1 MIKKESIQ
9 NTRMQLGRL
18 TAFLLF
24 VAQSILAQDY
34 QTDFTKAMD
43 IYKEKA
49 FEVQM
54 EYLFFPS
61 VTAVKPLER
70 EIMILKKRGDE
81 FYSNQF
87 GLQMVCDN
95 QYVLMIDEERHLIA
109 IDHKP
114 KQNGKADPELKAK
127 LEQSVKNLATSLGI
141 DSLSKDAGYTVTYN
155 GIKNGLKEYVVSYK
169 YGEYEKSICYID
181 PKQGTLKRLSLY
193 YREPMEVQEG
203 KKVKVRVEVNYVK
216 QVANPSFEKDVF
228 SMEKYVA
235 LQKNGEV
242 VLKEKYKTYTV
253 VNHLVKP
260 KLD

>member
-1 MIKKESIQ
+1 MIKRKFIRKNWLVALVLFFALSI
-9 NTRMQLGRL
+9 N
-18 TAFLLF
+18 
-24 VAQSILAQDY
+24 AQDY
-34 QTDFTKAMD
+34 QADFAKAMD

-54 EYLFFPS
+54 EYLFFPT

-70 EIMILKKRGDE
+70 ELMIMKKSGDE

-87 GLQMVCDN
+87 GLQMICDN
-95 QYVLMIDEERHLIA
+95 KYVLMIDEERHLIA

-114 KQNGKADPELKAK
+114 KQNGKADPELKARM
-127 LEQSVKNLATSLGI
+127 EQSLKNLATSLGI
-141 DSLSKDAGYTVTYN
+141 DSVSKDAGYSVAYS

-169 YGEYEKSICYID
+169 YGEYDKSVCYID
-181 PKQGTLKRLSLY
+181 PKNGTLKRLTLY
-193 YREPMEVQEG
+193 YREPMEVEEG
-203 KKVKVRVEVNYVK
+203 KKTKVRVEVTYVK
-216 QVANPSFEKDVF
+216 QVANPPFERDVFSFEKYID
-228 SMEKYVA
+228 

-253 VNHLVKP
+253 INHLVKP